1 MLVPTIPAHCWIL
14 GQAAQSSESE
24 LCFHSCLPSH
34 LTNSPKPK
42 FIPVT
47 EQQVD
52 LKEVMEASGL
62 NSYDAGGL

>member
-1 MLVPTIPAHCWIL
+1 MMEATGTDAAEVSL
-14 GQAAQSSESE
+14 GVV
-24 LCFHSCLPSH
+24 CLRDEF
-34 LTNSPKPK
+34 TAREPK